1 MSARDLLRDC
11 RERGVLI
18 RNDGGALLVKP
29 IRGDLPTDIRARL
42 VAQKP
47 AVLKALEAPAPKCP
61 GCGVCLSMP
70 VLCYSCHQAPAAEQ
84 AA

>member
-1 MSARDLLRDC
+1 MNARELLREC

-29 IRGDLPTDIRARL
+29 IRGGLPTDIRARL
-42 VAQKP
+42 VAQKQ
-47 AVLKALEAPAPKCP
+47 AVLKALAAPAAKCP
-61 GCGVCLSMP
+61 GCGVRLSKP
-70 VLCYSCHQAPAAEQ
+70 VLCYSCRQAPAER

>member
-1 MSARDLLRDC
+1 MNARDLLRDC

-42 VAQKP
+42 VAQKQ
-47 AVLKALEAPAPKCP
+47 AVLKALAAPAPKCP
-61 GCGVCLSMP
+61 GCGVCLSKS
-70 VLCYSCHQAPAAEQ
+70 VLCYSCHQTPAAEQ